1 MSDPSPINPI
11 PPVVVVL
18 FLGLI
23 GVEAVLTL
31 GHMGLIG
38 GPQAVGWR
46 IALQEQF
53 GFSPRVWERLLEG
66 RWTDPTLLMRL
77 VTYPVVQ
84 SGLTEAA
91 FSGALFLALGK
102 FLGELFR
109 VPALL
114 LVIIVSAVSGAVGF
128 GIYGVSMGVN
138 TPLTGAFAVVF
149 GLIGAYSYTIW
160 HSARATGGN
169 QLIAFRLV
177 LTLIVLQL
185 IWVGLGALFEGI
197 GGRPTWVANLSAFA
211 GGFAI
216 STLAAPGG
224 WSGFLRRI
232 RG

>member
-11 PPVVVVL
+11 PPVVVLL
-18 FLGLI
+18 FLGLV

-38 GPQAVGWR
+38 GPRAVGWR

-53 GFSPRVWERLLEG
+53 GFSPRVWARILEG
-66 RWTDPTLLMRL
+66 RWTDPAIVMRL
-77 VTYPVVQ
+77 LTYPVVQ
-84 SGLTEAA
+84 SGVAEAA
-91 FSGALFLALGK
+91 FSGALLLALGK

-114 LVIIVSAVSGAVGF
+114 LVIGVSTVAGSAGF
-128 GIYGVSMGVN
+128 GIYGLAVGVN
-138 TPLTGAFAVVF
+138 TPLTGAFPVVF

-160 HSARATGGN
+160 IDARASGGN
-169 QLIAFRLV
+169 QLMAFRLV
-177 LTLIVLQL
+177 LVLMALQL
-185 IWVGLGALFEGI
+185 VWIGLGTLVEGI
-197 GGRPTWVANLSAFA
+197 GGRPTWAANLSAFA